1 MNQTSLKRAATVKA
15 LQALLALG
23 AITVAEIIGVVMIL
37 LLDLPEESLMSQII
51 PEATGCAAAVLG
63 FIVIGG
69 KDWASTSKDDI
80 VYTFRFGW
88 MCIAISLVLMVIEIY
103 DYASSGTALAPDAVV
118 RFIEVAFLCLLIGF
132 FEEFMFRGI
141 IYQAILGIF
150 GGTHRGVVIS
160 VMLTSFFFGCAHVDF
175 STDFG
180 EPLMAAQGICK
191 IIQTGMYSILLCVIV
206 LRTHKLGGASLF
218 HGFDDF
224 ILIFPSVAIF
234 NEEMS
239 TEYVTG
245 GDEALSSVIF
255 YLIIIALY
263 LPFTVKA
270 LLELR
275 RGQDV
280 YRGVFLEPAV
290 ARAQKEALEQ
300 QMAAAP
306 LQGFVAGVPAA
317 GVMVPVTQAAGQV
330 AGGQYP
336 VYAGP
341 YAGQEAVSAQA
352 QWSQQPAAYQ
362 QVQGQP
368 YQGGAGYAAQAR
380 VAQQSGAPVP
390 PRIMQQAPAQ
400 PYGVPAQQVRAQPAY
415 RPQAYGAPQYQ
426 APAGQQYQGPVG
438 RAYATPAAQQFA
450 GSAAQPHQDAAQQWQ
465 AAGVQQP
472 YQQQVPAARPYQA
485 PAAHPYQAPQVRP
498 YQAPSQAPAPQPYQA
513 AAQASAPQPYQAA
526 AQASAPQPY
535 QAPAQPG
542 SLGQT
547 QTPGSTAPQSSA
559 PQDGSGASYPK
570 ASDEP
575 SSPQENI

>member
-1 MNQTSLKRAATVKA
+1 
-15 LQALLALG
+15 
-23 AITVAEIIGVVMIL
+23 
-37 LLDLPEESLMSQII
+37 
-51 PEATGCAAAVLG
+51 
-63 FIVIGG
+63 
-69 KDWASTSKDDI
+69 
-80 VYTFRFGW
+80 
-88 MCIAISLVLMVIEIY
+88 
-103 DYASSGTALAPDAVV
+103 
-118 RFIEVAFLCLLIGF
+118 
-132 FEEFMFRGI
+132 
-141 IYQAILGIF
+141 
-150 GGTHRGVVIS
+150 
-160 VMLTSFFFGCAHVDF
+160 MLTSFFFGCAHVDF
-175 STDFG
+175 STDFA
-180 EPLMAAQGICK
+180 EPLMVAQGICK

-234 NEEMS
+234 NQEMS

-270 LLELR
+270 LLELH

-306 LQGFVAGVPAA
+306 LRGFVAGVPAA
-317 GVMVPVTQAAGQV
+317 GAMVPVTQAAGQV
-330 AGGQYP
+330 AGSQYP
-336 VYAGP
+336 AYAGP
-341 YAGQEAVSAQA
+341 YAGQEGVLTQA
-352 QWSQQPAAYQ
+352 QWSQQPAAYR

-438 RAYATPAAQQFA
+438 QAYATPAAQQFA
-450 GSAAQPHQDAAQQWQ
+450 GPVAQPYQAAAQQWQ
-465 AAGVQQP
+465 AVGVQQP

-485 PAAHPYQAPQVRP
+485 PAAQPYQAPQVRP
-498 YQAPSQAPAPQPYQA
+498 YQAPSQAPAPQPYQT
-513 AAQASAPQPYQAA
+513 AAQASAPQPYQA
-526 AQASAPQPY
+526 S
-535 QAPAQPG
+535 AQPG

-547 QTPGSTAPQSSA
+547 QTPGSIAPQSSA
-559 PQDGSGASYPK
+559 PQGGSGAGYPK